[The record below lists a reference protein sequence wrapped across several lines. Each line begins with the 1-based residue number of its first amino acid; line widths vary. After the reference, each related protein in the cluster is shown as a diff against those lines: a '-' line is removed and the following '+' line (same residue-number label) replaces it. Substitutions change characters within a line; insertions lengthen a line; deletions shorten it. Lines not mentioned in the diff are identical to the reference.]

1 MLRNTSWTM
10 LGVAAAMMAA
20 PAAAPAQ
27 SNAPV
32 VAVLY
37 FDNNSFGKDRADYD
51 GLGKGIADLLI
62 NDMASNASMRVVE
75 RDRIQAILQ
84 EQDLVKSKSIDPQTA
99 VRLGRILGAQYM
111 ITGGFMSDG
120 KGGLVLTSR
129 VINVETSAITNPVKL
144 QSKGDEVLALIAQ
157 LSTKLNTDLKLAPSR
172 QTGDAG
178 AGAAKPADAAPT
190 GTKQAGQQAT
200 ATRVAQ
206 TNAARTSAPTPSAAS
221 AKPAKLDVK
230 TALLYSKAL
239 DEQDSGNPTKAAEL
253 YRAVLQR
260 FPDFG
265 PARANLEK
273 VQKSGH

>member
-1 MLRNTSWTM
+1 MSARTSMKAW
-10 LGVAAAMMAA
+10 VAAALLIGA
-20 PAAAPAQ
+20 PALAVAQ
-27 SNAPV
+27 ANNPV

-75 RDRIQAILQ
+75 RDRIQSILQ
-84 EQDLVKSKSIDPQTA
+84 EQSLVQTKSIDPQTA
-99 VRLGRILGAQYM
+99 VRLGKLLGAQYM

-120 KGGLVLTSR
+120 KGTLLVTSR
-129 VINVETSAITNPVKL
+129 VISVETGAITNPVKL
-144 QSKGDEVLALIAQ
+144 QSKGDDVLGLIGE
-157 LSTKLNTDLKLAPSR
+157 LSTKLNTELKLPALTRTGATEQKKPVEVGANAGGAKQSGHQAP
-172 QTGDAG
+172 
-178 AGAAKPADAAPT
+178 
-190 GTKQAGQQAT
+190 
-200 ATRVAQ
+200 ATRVA
-206 TNAARTSAPTPSAAS
+206 S
-221 AKPAKLDVK
+221 AKPQKLDVK

-239 DEQDSGNPTKAAEL
+239 DEQDNGNPQKAAEL

-265 PARANLEK
+265 PAQQNLAK